1 MFDYQQISIIE
12 TASLMYTIMRLNA
25 IVKKDSNEDSMK
37 TLIAII
43 DLVVFS
49 IFCILRE
56 IQISGNLSIKKLKQT
71 KT

>member
-12 TASLMYTIMRLNA
+12 TASLMYAIMRLNT

-37 TLIAII
+37 TLIGII

-49 IFCILRE
+49 IFCILHE
-56 IQISGNLSIKKLKQT
+56 IKIFGNLSI
-71 KT
+71 